1 MKAVFTQSGL
11 IVLLLLQLQVS
22 AQFTQTWNGQVFLL
36 DTSSP
41 RMSYPWEIIYGPDD
55 SLWITEARNYLIT
68 KMHPGNYGR
77 RTVLNLSSQRNFNYP
92 TSQWP
97 QGGLMGMELHPDL
110 LSGKPYVYVAF
121 VYHKYGNTG
130 TPNNSQCSG
139 STGSHACYYKTKIV
153 RYTYNTT
160 NKSLGSPVI
169 VLDDIP
175 GSNDHNSGRLKIGP
189 DLKLYYT
196 VGDMGA
202 GQFNNLSRANNSQ
215 NPDIYEGKVLR
226 LNSEPDADPNNAADP
241 YNEWIPNDNPFT
253 HSTTGYRL
261 ATYSYGHRNAQGLA
275 WGNVGGVDRLY
286 SSEHGDKSD
295 DEVNLILAGENYGW
309 PKVAG
314 RCDNNYNTFDGF
326 SSNDQLAGQNIGR
339 EDTFCTNHNVR
350 EPIFQLLN
358 ATPSQINSQ
367 NSGNIYTW
375 YTVATSSIEFYGANY
390 IPGWQNSLLVTSLK
404 YGLFRLK
411 LNTAGTGI
419 DPNSTPQAIDT
430 IPYFHGFRIRDVAIA
445 PSGDTLFFVID
456 STGNTSGPTGG
467 FNGSGNSNQTD
478 AGGKILRAIFAAQ
491 LDLKDHTPRQP
502 IDNRTFV
509 SVYPN
514 PTSGALYVES
524 KRGTHKPLR
533 VEMYDQLG
541 RKIIDQVTSKDNFSI
556 DISQFMNGV
565 YIFKL
570 YNGHDVLMTTEKI
583 VKK

>member
-1 MKAVFTQSGL
+1 MKAIFIQSLL
-11 IVLLLLQLQVS
+11 IVLLLTQFRLN
-22 AQFTQTWNGQVFLL
+22 AQFTQTWNGQVFIL

-55 SLWITEARNYLIT
+55 SLWITEARNYIIT

-77 RTVLNLSSQRNFNYP
+77 RTLLNLSSQRNFANP
-92 TSQWP
+92 SSQWP
-97 QGGLMGMELHPDL
+97 QGGLMGMALHPDL

-121 VYHKYGNTG
+121 VYFKYGNTG

-139 STGSHACYYKTKIV
+139 STGNHACYYKTKIV
-153 RYTYNTT
+153 RYTYNLV
-160 NKSLGSPVI
+160 NKTLGSAVT
-169 VLDDIP
+169 VLDDLP

-202 GQFNNLSRANNSQ
+202 GQFNNLSRPNNAQ
-215 NPDIYEGKVLR
+215 DPDVYEGKVLR
-226 LNSEPDADPNNAADP
+226 LNTEPDTDPNDP
-241 YNEWIPNDNPFT
+241 SDPFNEWIPNDNPFT
-253 HSTTGYRL
+253 HSTTGFRL
-261 ATYSYGHRNAQGLA
+261 ATYSIGHRNAQGLA
-275 WGNVGGVDRLY
+275 WGNVGGTDFLY

-295 DEVNLILAGENYGW
+295 DEVNIIQAGENYGW

-326 SSNDQLAGQNIGR
+326 TTNDQLAGQNIGR
-339 EDTFCTNHNVR
+339 EDTFCTNNNVR
-350 EPIFQLLN
+350 EPIFQLLG
-358 ATPSQINSQ
+358 ATPSQINSE

-375 YTVATSSIEFYGANY
+375 YTVAPSSIEFYNQGY
-390 IPGWQNSLLVTSLK
+390 IPGWDNSLLVTSLK
-404 YGLFRLK
+404 YGMFRLK
-411 LNTAGTGI
+411 LNSAGNGV

-445 PSGDTLFFVID
+445 PTGDTLFFVID

-467 FNGSGNSNQTD
+467 FNGSGNSNLTD
-478 AGGKILRAIFAAQ
+478 AGGKILRAIFATQ
-491 LDLKDHTPRQP
+491 LDLKDYVPKNP
-502 IDNRTFV
+502 INNRTFV

-514 PTSGALYVES
+514 PTSGTLFVES
-524 KRGTHKPLR
+524 KKGMHKPLR

-541 RKIIDQVTSKDNFSI
+541 RKILDQITSKDNFSI

-570 YNGHDVLMTTEKI
+570 YNGNDVLMTTEKI
-583 VKK
+583 VKQ